1 MKKKSIKIAPSDAVY
16 AIGIVSKLLHMP
28 EWTLRHLEKE
38 GLVRP
43 KRMNKKI
50 RFYSMKDV
58 QRLEYIH
65 YLMDEKGVNVSGIKI
80 ILEQGFLKERVL

>member
-1 MKKKSIKIAPSDAVY
+1 VKKKSITIAPTDPVY

-28 EWTLRHLEKE
+28 EWTLRSLEKE

-50 RFYSMKDV
+50 RFYSMKDM

-80 ILEQGFLKERVL
+80 ILERSSIRERVL

>member
-1 MKKKSIKIAPSDAVY
+1 M
-16 AIGIVSKLLHMP
+16 
-28 EWTLRHLEKE
+28 EKE

-80 ILEQGFLKERVL
+80 ILEQGFH